1 MSRNV
6 CVIIVNEFVL
16 SKAPK
21 GETLARPR
29 SGNKRQAIL
38 DAALKICAERG
49 IGGAPTSAIS
59 KTAGIAEGSLFTY
72 FKTKDEL
79 LNELYLTLKA
89 EFSRHLND
97 FPHGT
102 DAKTRLRYVWDQFL
116 ELGLAHPEQLKV
128 LGELRASGKLFKEN
142 EEPNFAATELM
153 KAAAEAANGTVRD
166 GITAEYLILMIRA
179 QMEITVEF
187 INAHPDSAEACRETG
202 FTMAWRSL
210 TAS

>member
-1 MSRNV
+1 
-6 CVIIVNEFVL
+6 
-16 SKAPK
+16 
-21 GETLARPR
+21 LARPR

-89 EFSRHLND
+89 EFSRHLTD

-102 DAKTRLRYVWDQFL
+102 DAKTRLRYVWDRFL
-116 ELGLAHPEQLKV
+116 QLGEANPDQLKV
-128 LGELRASGKLFKEN
+128 LSQLRASGKLFKEN
-142 EEPNFAATELM
+142 EEPNFAAIELM
-153 KAAAEAANGTVRD
+153 KAAAEATDREARH
-166 GITAEYLILMIRA
+166 GISCEYLILMVRA

-187 INAHPDSAEACRETG
+187 INAHPDSADACREHG
-202 FTMAWRSL
+202 FTMLWRGL
-210 TAS
+210 AAC